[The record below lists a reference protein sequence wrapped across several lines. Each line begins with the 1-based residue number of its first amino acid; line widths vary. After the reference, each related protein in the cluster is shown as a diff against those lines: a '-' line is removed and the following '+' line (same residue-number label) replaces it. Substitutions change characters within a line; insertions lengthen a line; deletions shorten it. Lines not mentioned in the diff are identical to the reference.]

1 MCGIAGI
8 LNKSNAGVTED
19 LILMLS
25 CMHNR
30 GPDGVAIQVGQNKI
44 SSLEPSDFSAPYND
58 ARFGLGHVRL
68 AIVGG
73 QLGRQPFT
81 SCDGRLTLEHNGE
94 IYNYKQIKNK
104 LKS

>member
-8 LNKSNAGVTED
+8 LNKNNNGVTED

-30 GPDGVAIQVGQNKI
+30 GPDGVAIQVGENKPN
-44 SSLEPSDFSAPYND
+44 SLESSELSAPYTD
-58 ARFGLGHVRL
+58 GKFGLGHVRL

-73 QLGRQPFT
+73 QLGDNPSQAAT
-81 SCDGRLTLEHNGE
+81 EG
-94 IYNYKQIKNK
+94 
-104 LKS
+104 

>member
-8 LNKSNAGVTED
+8 LNKNNLGVTED

-30 GPDGVAIQVGQNKI
+30 GPDGVAIQVGQNKPNCLE
-44 SSLEPSDFSAPYND
+44 SSELSMPYVD
-58 ARFGLGHVRL
+58 GKFGLGHVRL

-73 QLGRQPFT
+73 KLGRQPFT
-81 SCDGRLTLEHNGE
+81 S
-94 IYNYKQIKNK
+94 
-104 LKS
+104 